1 MCISAYIYII
11 FICAYCKS
19 ICWRYIITPARCE
32 GSTGATVAADFPSA
46 WPKVAALS
54 GARAGWWWF
63 FPPSGA
69 HQKPGWWLNSLSHP
83 SEKWWSS
90 SVGMM
95 KFPIYGGHKSHV
107 PNHQPETNEPTII
120 WINSRKPSSVGPY
133 AMHRIWSFWSGKGP
147 PKKPN
152 HQVLQLQKSLSFNC
166 LALGRTDANQ
176 CPSIF
181 PMGRDMCYI
190 RLHHIHKWCIM

>member
-1 MCISAYIYII
+1 M
-11 FICAYCKS
+11 
-19 ICWRYIITPARCE
+19 
-32 GSTGATVAADFPSA
+32 AADFPSA

-63 FPPSGA
+63 FSPSGP
-69 HQKPGWWLNSLSHP
+69 HQKPGWWLSSLSHP

-95 KFPIYGGHKSHV
+95 KFPIYGGQKSHA
-107 PNHQPETNEPTII
+107 PNHRPETNEPMII

-147 PKKPN
+147 PKKTQPSSST
-152 HQVLQLQKSLSFNC
+152 QQKSLSFNC
-166 LALGRTDANQ
+166 LALGRTNAGYVLYQATSHTQMMHNNVEWTNQ
-176 CPSIF
+176 S
-181 PMGRDMCYI
+181 
-190 RLHHIHKWCIM
+190 RLIIALWKQYAKGQYTVYT